1 MTEILGFLD
10 VVWIDFCVISLSHF
24 PIISLYKLYW
34 NVAVTLFDSF
44 MVIWIESSL
53 LETSPDQLVKNDSSF
68 FGIGVSFMTVP
79 SAKLSSLVMVLV
91 FTISF
96 STEPRPWM
104 LIAKEYFFSSW
115 KTAETTRSLLTKIF
129 IGFSDE
135 VDESLKSHLTN
146 SYPSLGVAVT
156 VIVSPSLNTP
166 PDAFTDPPSRAV
178 NPTENW
184 VIFSSSFLHV

>member
-1 MTEILGFLD
+1 M
-10 VVWIDFCVISLSHF
+10 
-24 PIISLYKLYW
+24 YW

-53 LETSPDQLVKNDSSF
+53 LETSPDQLLKNDSSF

-104 LIAKEYFFSSW
+104 LIAKEYFFSSEGSPW
-115 KTAETTRSLLTKIF
+115 ISIF
-129 IGFSDE
+129 PSFTVYVSCVSII
-135 VDESLKSHLTN
+135 
-146 SYPSLGVAVT
+146 SLGAT
-156 VIVSPSLNTP
+156 LIIVSWLLVLFTTVVFLSPS
-166 PDAFTDPPSRAV
+166 
-178 NPTENW
+178 
-184 VIFSSSFLHV
+184 FSSSLS